1 MARIAISLSGGGF
14 RAAAFHL
21 GTLSYLN
28 HLTTKD
34 GTPLLQHVRAVSTI
48 SGGTLTGLWFI
59 LGQCRGWSNEETLRR
74 LYDLLMRGDIIGRAS
89 REFLC
94 GKNKNHSLIREMV
107 KIYDEDI
114 FEGATLGDLMQ
125 HIGEIP
131 IDDFS
136 ANATEFT
143 NATAF
148 RFQVGESQKTE
159 QGGTSQGVIGNAY
172 YKIPRQIASQIRLAE
187 VFAASSCFP
196 GGFEALIYPRDFML
210 NGNPENKEYLDKAKP
225 LALMDGGVVDNQGIE
240 PINLLR
246 KRRDIDL
253 FIISDAGRGDN
264 ESYNYEETNTLS
276 WLTIRKVNIALNLIV
291 LFVAQ
296 FLLWVPRGFW
306 FGFFLSLTILFA
318 IIRLSSSIAS
328 RVFIKRKAKEVPFS
342 FRWKGLLTIPFSKY
356 IDLIW
361 SRATSMYTLSDKV
374 FMRHIRSLNYATI
387 YEDERWQNRRIMNA
401 LYELGTG
408 QNWGKHLTADE
419 EVLMGPSEAILRNSD
434 LATSMGTTLWWS
446 DEDRQ
451 QGKPEA
457 LIAAGQYNICWNLLE
472 FIYRLRRD
480 NTNLS
485 PEAHIITELQEKI
498 EAEWQRFKDNPLWM
512 LDELK
517 TPGLK

>member
-34 GTPLLQHVRAVSTI
+34 GTPLLQHIRAVSTI

-74 LYDLLMRGDIIGRAS
+74 LYDLLMKGDIIGRAS

-159 QGGTSQGVIGNAY
+159 QGGTSQGVIGNAF

-187 VFAASSCFP
+187 VFAASSCFQA
-196 GGFEALIYPRDFML
+196 AL
-210 NGNPENKEYLDKAKP
+210 KH
-225 LALMDGGVVDNQGIE
+225 
-240 PINLLR
+240 
-246 KRRDIDL
+246 
-253 FIISDAGRGDN
+253 
-264 ESYNYEETNTLS
+264 
-276 WLTIRKVNIALNLIV
+276 
-291 LFVAQ
+291 
-296 FLLWVPRGFW
+296 
-306 FGFFLSLTILFA
+306 
-318 IIRLSSSIAS
+318 SSI
-328 RVFIKRKAKEVPFS
+328 
-342 FRWKGLLTIPFSKY
+342 
-356 IDLIW
+356 
-361 SRATSMYTLSDKV
+361 
-374 FMRHIRSLNYATI
+374 
-387 YEDERWQNRRIMNA
+387 
-401 LYELGTG
+401 
-408 QNWGKHLTADE
+408 
-419 EVLMGPSEAILRNSD
+419 
-434 LATSMGTTLWWS
+434 LATLCLTENPRTRSIS
-446 DEDRQ
+446 KKR
-451 QGKPEA
+451 
-457 LIAAGQYNICWNLLE
+457 
-472 FIYRLRRD
+472 
-480 NTNLS
+480 S
-485 PEAHIITELQEKI
+485 PL
-498 EAEWQRFKDNPLWM
+498 P
-512 LDELK
+512 
-517 TPGLK
+517 

>member
-14 RAAAFHL
+14 RAATFHL

-28 HLTTKD
+28 HLKTAD
-34 GTPLLQHVRAVSTI
+34 GTPLLQHISAVSTV
-48 SGGTLTGLWFI
+48 SGGTLTGLWLI
-59 LGQCRGWSNEETLRR
+59 MGQCRGWSNEETLCR
-74 LYDLLMRGDIIGRAS
+74 LYALLMNNTIVSRAS
-89 REFLC
+89 REFFC
-94 GKNKNHSLIREMV
+94 GKSKNNSLIRELV
-107 KIYDEDI
+107 RIYDEDI
-114 FEGATLGDLMQ
+114 FEGATLGDLMEN
-125 HIGEIP
+125 IEEIP

-136 ANATEFT
+136 ANATEFS

-148 RFQVGESQKTE
+148 RFQIGKSQRTE
-159 QGGTSQGVIGNAY
+159 RGGTSQGIIGNAY

-187 VFAASSCFP
+187 IFAASSCFP
-196 GGFEALIYPRDFML
+196 GGFEALSFPRDFAL
-210 NGNPENKEYLDKAKP
+210 SKKDENAEYLEKAESI
-225 LALMDGGVVDNQGIE
+225 ALMDGGIVDNQGIE

-253 FIISDAGRGDN
+253 FIISDAGCGNDDG
-264 ESYNYEETNTLS
+264 YNYEETNILS

-318 IIRLSSSIAS
+318 IIRLFSSIAS
-328 RVFIKRKAKEVPFS
+328 RVFIKKKAQQIPFS

-356 IDLIW
+356 INLIC
-361 SRATSMYTLSDKV
+361 SRATSMYKLTGKV
-374 FMRHIRSLNYATI
+374 FVRHIRSLNYATI
-387 YEDERWQNRRIMNA
+387 YGDERWQNRRIMNA

-408 QNWGKHLTADE
+408 QNWGKHLTEEE
-419 EVLMGPSEAILRNSD
+419 EVLMGPSEAVLHNSD

-446 DEDRQ
+446 DEDRH

-480 NTNLS
+480 TTNLS
-485 PEAHIITELQEKI
+485 PEAHIITELQATL
-498 EAEWQRFKDNPLWM
+498 EADWQRFKDNPTWM

-517 TPGLK
+517 TSDAE

>member
-1 MARIAISLSGGGF
+1 
-14 RAAAFHL
+14 
-21 GTLSYLN
+21 
-28 HLTTKD
+28 
-34 GTPLLQHVRAVSTI
+34 
-48 SGGTLTGLWFI
+48 
-59 LGQCRGWSNEETLRR
+59 
-74 LYDLLMRGDIIGRAS
+74 
-89 REFLC
+89 
-94 GKNKNHSLIREMV
+94 
-107 KIYDEDI
+107 
-114 FEGATLGDLMQ
+114 
-125 HIGEIP
+125 
-131 IDDFS
+131 
-136 ANATEFT
+136 
-143 NATAF
+143 
-148 RFQVGESQKTE
+148 
-159 QGGTSQGVIGNAY
+159 
-172 YKIPRQIASQIRLAE
+172 
-187 VFAASSCFP
+187 
-196 GGFEALIYPRDFML
+196 
-210 NGNPENKEYLDKAKP
+210 
-225 LALMDGGVVDNQGIE
+225 MDGGVVDNQGIE

-318 IIRLSSSIAS
+318 IIRLASSIAS

-387 YEDERWQNRRIMNA
+387 YEDERWQNRRIMTA

-408 QNWGKHLTADE
+408 QNWGKHLTADD

-434 LATSMGTTLWWS
+434 LATSMRTTLWWS
-446 DEDRQ
+446 DEDRL

-485 PEAHIITELQEKI
+485 PEAHIITELQEKL
-498 EAEWQRFKDNPLWM
+498 EADWQRFKDNPLWM

-517 TPGLK
+517 TPDTV